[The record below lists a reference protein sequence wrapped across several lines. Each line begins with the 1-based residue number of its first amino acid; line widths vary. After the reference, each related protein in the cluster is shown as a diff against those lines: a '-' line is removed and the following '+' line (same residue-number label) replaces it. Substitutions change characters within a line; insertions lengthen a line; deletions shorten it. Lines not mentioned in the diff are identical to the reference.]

1 MHSRFAGIAPYRRF
15 ADAVQ
20 AGHGP
25 HSLGIPAS
33 SFLDTGLRRHDE
45 RGRNAGL
52 TA

>member
-1 MHSRFAGIAPYRRF
+1 MASYRRS

-25 HSLGIPAS
+25 HALGTPAS
-33 SFLDTGLRRHDE
+33 SALDTGLRRHDE